1 MQNYMHMW
9 LCMISGNLQQ
19 RKTLKQDV
27 LRAVKQY
34 AAVGYA
40 NTSFSNLEN
49 TFLDKHVSS

>member
-1 MQNYMHMW
+1 
-9 LCMISGNLQQ
+9 MISGNLQQ

-40 NTSFSNLEN
+40 NTSFRAPLIWRKNIGIFRGFQS
-49 TFLDKHVSS
+49 